1 MRFSDVLGHKHL
13 ASHLQVSADEGR
25 IPHAQLFVGASGVGV
40 LPMTLAYAAK
50 LLSIND
56 LDNKDA
62 IIERVAKLQHPDLHF
77 VFPVATTSDVKK
89 HPVSDLFLE
98 QWRSFVAEHPYGSLF
113 EWYQHVGI
121 ENKQGRIGV
130 DEAHDMVKK
139 LSLKSHQGG
148 YKVMIVWMADKMNTE
163 CANKILKLVEEPPDD
178 SVLILI
184 TEHEEQII
192 GTIRSRCQKLNF
204 PLLSQEAIAEGLRQ
218 KFGLENGEAQTL
230 AKRAE
235 GNFNNAIHLHLH
247 DGDNVTFEK
256 WFLYWVR
263 TAFKAKGNKMAIND
277 LLAWSEEVAGSG
289 RETQKQFLA
298 FCSEFFRDAMLVN
311 YGAGSI
317 VYYQPESPDFDLN
330 KFAPFIHEG
339 NVQEIISNIETAQ
352 YHIERNGN
360 PKIVFSDLAISLTRL
375 IHKKAV

>member
-1 MRFSDVLGHKHL
+1 MLFNTVLGHKHL
-13 ASHLQVSADEGR
+13 VTHLQVSADEGR
-25 IPHAQLFVGASGVGV
+25 VPHAQLFVGPSGVGV
-40 LPMTLAYAAK
+40 LPIAIEYAAK
-50 LLSIND
+50 LLSINN
-56 LDNKDA
+56 LDNQSA
-62 IIERVAKLQHPDLHF
+62 VVQRVRQLQHPDLHF
-77 VFPVATTSDVKK
+77 VFPVATTTEVKR
-89 HPVSDLFLE
+89 HPVSDLFLDS
-98 QWRSFVAEHPYGSLF
+98 WRSFVAEKPYGSLF
-113 EWYQHVGI
+113 EWYQHIGI

-130 DEAHDMVKK
+130 DEAQDMVKK

-163 CANKILKLVEEPPDD
+163 CANKILKLVEEPPAD

-184 TEHEEQII
+184 AENEEQII

-204 PLLSQEAIAEGLRQ
+204 PLLAQEAIASGLQQ
-218 KFGLENGEAQTL
+218 KFDMDVATAQGL

-235 GNFNNAIHLHLH
+235 GDFNKAVHLHLH
-247 DGDNVTFEK
+247 DGDNVLFER

-298 FCSEFFRDAMLVN
+298 FCTEFFRDALLIN
-311 YGAGSI
+311 YGASEI
-317 VYYQPESPDFDLN
+317 VYYTPESPDFDLT

-339 NVQEIISNIETAQ
+339 NIQEIIANISSAL
-352 YHIERNGN
+352 YHVERNGN
-360 PKIVFSDLAISLTRL
+360 PKIIFSDLAISLTRL
-375 IHKKAV
+375 IHKKAS

>member
-1 MRFSDVLGHKHL
+1 MLFDTVLGHKHL
-13 ASHLQVSADEGR
+13 VTHLQVSADEGR
-25 IPHAQLFVGASGVGV
+25 VPHAQLFVGPSGVGV
-40 LPMTLAYAAK
+40 LPIAIEYAAK
-50 LLSIND
+50 LLSINN
-56 LDNKDA
+56 LDNQA
-62 IIERVAKLQHPDLHF
+62 AVVQRVRQLQHPDLHF
-77 VFPVATTSDVKK
+77 VFPIATTTEVKR
-89 HPVSDLFLE
+89 HPVADLFLDS
-98 QWRSFVAEHPYGSLF
+98 WRSFVAEKPYGSLF
-113 EWYQHVGI
+113 EWYQHIGI

-130 DEAHDMVKK
+130 DEAQDMVKK

-163 CANKILKLVEEPPDD
+163 CANKILKLVEEPPAN

-184 TEHEEQII
+184 AENEEQII

-204 PLLSQEAIAEGLRQ
+204 PLLAQEAIASGLQQ
-218 KFGLENGEAQTL
+218 KFDMDVATAQGL

-235 GNFNNAIHLHLH
+235 GDFNKAVHLHLH
-247 DGDNVTFEK
+247 DGDNVLFER

-298 FCSEFFRDAMLVN
+298 FCTEFFRDALLIN
-311 YGAGSI
+311 YGASEI
-317 VYYQPESPDFDLN
+317 VYYTPESPDFDLK

-339 NVQEIISNIETAQ
+339 NIQEIIANISSAL
-352 YHIERNGN
+352 YHVERNGN
-360 PKIVFSDLAISLTRL
+360 PKIIFSDLASSFFQYS
-375 IHKKAV
+375 

>member
-40 LPMTLAYAAK
+40 LPMTLAYASK

-235 GNFNNAIHLHLH
+235 GDFNNAIHLHLH
-247 DGDNVTFEK
+247 DGDNVIFEK

-298 FCSEFFRDAMLVN
+298 FCSEFFRDAMLIN

>member
-1 MRFSDVLGHKHL
+1 MLFDTVLGHKHL
-13 ASHLQVSADEGR
+13 VTHLQVSADEGR
-25 IPHAQLFVGASGVGV
+25 VPHAQLFVGPSGVGV
-40 LPMTLAYAAK
+40 LPIAIESAAK
-50 LLSIND
+50 LLSINN
-56 LDNKDA
+56 LDNQA
-62 IIERVAKLQHPDLHF
+62 AVVQRVRQLQHPDLHF
-77 VFPVATTSDVKK
+77 VFPVATTTEVKR
-89 HPVSDLFLE
+89 HPVSDLFLDS
-98 QWRSFVAEHPYGSLF
+98 WRSFVAEKPYGSLF
-113 EWYQHVGI
+113 EWYQHIGN

-130 DEAHDMVKK
+130 DEAQDMVKK

-163 CANKILKLVEEPPDD
+163 CANKILKLVEEPPAN

-184 TEHEEQII
+184 AENEEQII

-204 PLLSQEAIAEGLRQ
+204 PLLAQEAIASGLQQ
-218 KFGLENGEAQTL
+218 KFDMDVATAQGL

-235 GNFNNAIHLHLH
+235 GDFNKAVHLHLH
-247 DGDNVTFEK
+247 DGDNVLFER

-298 FCSEFFRDAMLVN
+298 FCTEFFRDALLIN
-311 YGAGSI
+311 YGASEI
-317 VYYQPESPDFDLN
+317 VYYTPESPDFDLK

-339 NVQEIISNIETAQ
+339 NIQEIIANISSAL
-352 YHIERNGN
+352 YHVERNGN
-360 PKIVFSDLAISLTRL
+360 PKIIFSDLAISLTRL
-375 IHKKAV
+375 IHKKAS

>member
-204 PLLSQEAIAEGLRQ
+204 PLLSQEAFAEGLRQ

>member
-1 MRFSDVLGHKHL
+1 MLFDTILGHKHL
-13 ASHLQVSADEGR
+13 VTHLQVSADQGR
-25 IPHAQLFVGASGVGV
+25 VPHAQLFVGPSGVGV
-40 LPMTLAYAAK
+40 LPIAIEYAAK
-50 LLSIND
+50 LLSINN
-56 LDNKDA
+56 LDNQSA
-62 IIERVAKLQHPDLHF
+62 VVQRVRQLQHPDLHF
-77 VFPVATTSDVKK
+77 VFPVATTTEVKR
-89 HPVSDLFLE
+89 HPVSDLFLDS
-98 QWRSFVAEHPYGSLF
+98 WRSFVAEKPYGSLF
-113 EWYQHVGI
+113 EWYQHIGI

-130 DEAHDMVKK
+130 DEAQDMVKK

-163 CANKILKLVEEPPDD
+163 CANKILKLVEEPPAD

-184 TEHEEQII
+184 AENEEQII

-204 PLLSQEAIAEGLRQ
+204 PLLAQEAIASGLQQ
-218 KFGLENGEAQTL
+218 KFDIDMATAQGL

-235 GNFNNAIHLHLH
+235 GDFNKAVHLHLH
-247 DGDNVTFEK
+247 DGDNVLFER

-298 FCSEFFRDAMLVN
+298 FCTEFFRDAMLIN
-311 YGAGSI
+311 YGASEI
-317 VYYQPESPDFDLN
+317 VYYTPESPDFDLK

-339 NVQEIISNIETAQ
+339 NIQEIISNISSAL
-352 YHIERNGN
+352 YHVERNGN
-360 PKIVFSDLAISLTRL
+360 PKIIFSDLAISLTRL
-375 IHKKAV
+375 IHKKAS